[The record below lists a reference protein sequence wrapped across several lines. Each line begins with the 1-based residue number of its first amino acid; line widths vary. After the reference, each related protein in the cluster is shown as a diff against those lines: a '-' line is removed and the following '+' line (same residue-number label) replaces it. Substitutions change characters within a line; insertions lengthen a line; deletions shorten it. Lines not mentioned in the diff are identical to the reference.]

1 MHLQRLVL
9 NDFRSFA
16 DAEIHFAQDMTVLTG
31 ANNSGKSSVLD
42 ALRLVLTA
50 ADYRQ
55 RLYPKP
61 EDLRNGCSSLTI
73 KISFDEL
80 TEDQQGLLITAVG
93 DLEEGMARFGF
104 RWTPPEDK
112 DSRFA
117 QPKRWAGPR
126 EGAEPEPGARQWI
139 RHVYLP
145 ALRDAQLALA
155 SSRPDQIQFLL
166 KHFADEEGEYS
177 VGHLEATALKA
188 ISQVQR
194 HGLIRR
200 ASDHISYDLS
210 EITQGVQK
218 HSASLG
224 FADPKLRSLA
234 RDLRLRLRQE
244 GFETTDIARSGLGIA
259 NLLYISCV
267 LVELA
272 AARDTQL
279 TVFLVEEPE
288 AHLHPQLQ
296 AVLLGYLRDKAQE
309 SHKTKTGLG
318 VPEGRIQVVVAT
330 HSPNLAASVPIED
343 VVVLRSC
350 TKYQSQTVD
359 STMDSPEKVI
369 PVPANV
375 AVPVAKLGL
384 DKRNTRKISRYLDV
398 TKSALLFSSRT
409 LLVEGISE
417 ALLLPVFA
425 EKVFAGTDP
434 EALARFR
441 GATLVPITGVDF
453 EPYLKLLLTRF
464 KGQCIANLVVVLTD
478 DDDKGARVKRLEKLA
493 SELKASDLLEVVSV
507 PVTFEAAIYDA
518 GNGELLREV
527 FRECRPKLDKE
538 FQEKVLSVPADKQ
551 GKAYAELLREK
562 RVRKGDH
569 AQTLAEKIETEES
582 FKVPASLEIAI
593 RKIAG
598 NPPSL

>member
-1 MHLQRLVL
+1 MHLQKLVL
-9 NDFRSFA
+9 ENFRSFV

-55 RLYPKP
+55 RLYPKV
-61 EDLRNGCSSLTI
+61 EDLRDGSSALTI

-80 TEDQQGLLITAVG
+80 TDDQQGLLITAIG
-93 DLEEGMARFGF
+93 DLEEGIAHLGF
-104 RWTPPEDK
+104 RWTPPEAQ
-112 DSRFA
+112 DSRFSR
-117 QPKRWAGPR
+117 PKRWAGPR
-126 EGAEPEPGARQWI
+126 EGAEPEPEARQWI
-139 RHVYLP
+139 RYVYLR
-145 ALRDAQLALA
+145 ALRDAQRELA
-155 SSRPDQIQFLL
+155 SSRPDQIEFLL

-177 VGHLEATALKA
+177 VDHLEGIARHA
-188 ISQVQR
+188 ISQVQN
-194 HGLIRR
+194 HGLIHR
-200 ASDHISYDLS
+200 ASDRISDDLS

-218 HSASLG
+218 HTTSLG
-224 FADPKLRSLA
+224 FTDPKLRSLA

-244 GFETTDIARSGLGIA
+244 GFEPTDIARSGLGIA

-272 AARDTQL
+272 AARDTHL

-309 SHKTKTGLG
+309 SHKNETSLG

-350 TKYQSQTVD
+350 TKCQSQTAD
-359 STMDSPEKVI
+359 STTDLPEKVV
-369 PVPANV
+369 PVLANV
-375 AVPVAKLGL
+375 AVPIAKIGL
-384 DKRNTRKISRYLDV
+384 DKRNAKKISRYLDV
-398 TKSALLFSSRT
+398 TKSALLFSPRT

-417 ALLLPVFA
+417 ALLLPLFA
-425 EKVFAGTDP
+425 EKVFAGTDS

-441 GATLVPITGVDF
+441 GVTLVPIAGVDF

-464 KGQCIANLVVVLTD
+464 KGQCIADLVVVLTD
-478 DDDKGARVKRLEKLA
+478 NDDSGARVKW
-493 SELKASDLLEVVSV
+493 LKKKAEEMNAGGLLEVVPV
-507 PVTFEAAIYDA
+507 PITLEAAIFNA
-518 GNGELLREV
+518 GNGDLLREV
-527 FRECRPKLDKE
+527 FRECRPRLDEE
-538 FQEKVLSVPADKQ
+538 FQKNVLSATDQ
-551 GKAYAELLREK
+551 GKAYIDLLRDK
-562 RVRKGDH
+562 QVRKGDH
-569 AQTLAEKIETEES
+569 AQILVEMIETGES
-582 FKVPASLEIAI
+582 FNVPAPLETAI
-593 RKIAG
+593 RKIVG
-598 NPPSL
+598 NPPS